1 MTPNDAATDGSAA
14 STRLAS
20 RPLRTRTLLVA
31 LATLV
36 VMAGICGHAL
46 GVFKPTETTVTE
58 LAPGVYFRKMEW
70 EPKFI
75 GCNQGWIVF
84 EDFVLVIEASFPNQ
98 AEELVREIRK
108 TTDKPIKYVF
118 DTHWHGDHA
127 DGNPIFIAQGASA
140 IASEQAREQFVQKG
154 IPYYEKQKQ
163 EKPQEYGKW
172 KYGVPSLYFPK
183 KMVIEDATQRVELIH
198 FGHGHTPGDAVA
210 WLPRHGILFTG
221 DSCVNGPFNYTGE
234 SNTASWIAV
243 LTEMSKLPIKTICP
257 GHGERSDQKLIELQ
271 RRYFVE
277 LRQAIQ
283 EAINAGKSLD
293 EIKKSL
299 EMPWFKEWT
308 GVDVKDRAENI
319 EHVYKELTQKP

>member
-1 MTPNDAATDGSAA
+1 MDQSTETLSSATTTTSQVARRSVRMRRLIVSAITLTIMAA
-14 STRLAS
+14 
-20 RPLRTRTLLVA
+20 V
-31 LATLV
+31 
-36 VMAGICGHAL
+36 CGHAL
-46 GVFKPTETTVTE
+46 GVFKPTETNVTQ

-70 EPKFI
+70 QPKFI

-98 AEELVREIRK
+98 AEELVKEIRK
-108 TTDKPIKYVF
+108 TTDKPIKFVF

-154 IPYYEKQKQ
+154 VPSYEKQKQ
-163 EKPQEYGKW
+163 EKPDEYGKL
-172 KYGVPSLYFPK
+172 KYGIPSIYFPK
-183 KMVIEDATQRVELIH
+183 RMIIEDATQRVELIH

-210 WLPRHGILFTG
+210 WLPKHGILFTG

-257 GHGERSDQKLIELQ
+257 GHGERSDNLLIDQQ

-283 EAINAGKSLD
+283 EGINAGKSLD
-293 EIKKSL
+293 EIKKSVDL
-299 EMPWFKEWT
+299 PWYKEWA
-308 GVDVKDRAENI
+308 GVDVKERAENI
-319 EHVYKELTQKP
+319 EHVYKELTQK